1 MLKATEQERE
11 HVLEYMS
18 AQAPEETVQFAQKV
32 YSEQVHKVGNA
43 KAKDT
48 IRYIQH
54 RPGQDQERMMRPLF
68 GSDGPMQRLEAYEF
82 IDAAPKG
89 TAFFT
94 IIISPDPAGEDKG
107 RDLDMRAITQ
117 TAMQI
122 IEERVRTPVIWVA
135 TVHDDHTDKRHIHAL
150 ASVKG
155 RLDKPDLQRVREA
168 TTQVCLEQRRERD
181 LALEIQAREHERE
194 EREWER

>member
-1 MLKATEQERE
+1 MAVVTARFVKRG
-11 HVLEYMS
+11 
-18 AQAPEETVQFAQKV
+18 
-32 YSEQVHKVGNA
+32 KVGNE

-54 RPGQDQERMMRPLF
+54 RPGQDNERRMRPLF

-82 IDAAPKG
+82 IDQAPKG

-94 IIISPDPAGEDKG
+94 IVISPDPAGEDKG

-117 TAMQI
+117 TTMQT

-135 TVHDDHTDKRHIHAL
+135 AVHDDHTDIRHIHAL
-150 ASVKG
+150 AAVQG
-155 RLDKPDLQRVREA
+155 RLEKPDLQRLREA
-168 TTQVCLEQRRERD
+168 ATQVCLEQRRERD
-181 LALEIQAREHERE
+181 LALERHAREQERE
-194 EREWER
+194 EWEWER